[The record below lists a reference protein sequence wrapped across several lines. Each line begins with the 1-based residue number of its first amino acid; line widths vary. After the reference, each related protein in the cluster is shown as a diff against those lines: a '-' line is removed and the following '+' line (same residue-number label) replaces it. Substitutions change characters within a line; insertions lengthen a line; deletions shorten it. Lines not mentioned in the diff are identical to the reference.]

1 MVIILRNDVE
11 RVSIN
16 MEALDFG
23 VIVLEDNLNKA
34 LVCCVDD
41 RTAQTWRFTVNR
53 SGWEIQLI
61 NSFQSMLIRKRHGR
75 ARIQK

>member
-1 MVIILRNDVE
+1 MIFLRNNVK

-34 LVCCVDD
+34 FVCRVDD
-41 RTAQTWRFTVNR
+41 RTLQTWRYIVSR
-53 SGWEIQLI
+53 SLWEIQFI
-61 NSFQSMLIRKRHGR
+61 NSVHFMLIRKPHGR
-75 ARIQK
+75 DWVQK